1 MRPFS
6 LARITARNRAFS
18 VPRVTV
24 ATKARDF
31 IVFARGAQSLGI
43 ADPSLRIDCGG
54 LGLPL
59 AAQKFTT
66 FHAINGRLPLQG
78 LALPME
84 ALRWARIARV
94 ISAPDLIS

>member
-24 ATKARDF
+24 ATKGRDF

-84 ALRWARIARV
+84 ARGGNA
-94 ISAPDLIS
+94 